1 MSAKVPR
8 FFALTLALS
17 LFGLTA
23 CQQPPQLE
31 TQAPAPVMPTTTMA
45 TLEVYLPDANCETLV
60 PTQVEAAQTDMEG
73 AIAIVIDHFNTA
85 DYAIAGYRV
94 ALNPQT
100 HTATID
106 LRTPPNSRPL
116 QTLSACQQFALFGSL
131 RQTLTHHA
139 TWQIQTVEFTQ
150 QGEAIVL

>member
-1 MSAKVPR
+1 MPNKL
-8 FFALTLALS
+8 FAFSLALA

-23 CQQPPQLE
+23 CQTPPQVE
-31 TQAPAPVMPTTTMA
+31 TPAPVPAIPSSTAA

-60 PTQVEAAQTDMEG
+60 PTQVETAQRDVEG

-94 ALNPQT
+94 ALDPQT

-131 RQTLTHHA
+131 RQTLTHDA